1 VNVPVPV
8 DRNRHAVVM
17 SLVAGPNLNRCRLDD
32 PQQMLDEILD
42 NTRLAYRAG
51 IIHAD
56 LSEFN
61 VMVEE
66 GRCIIIDWP
75 QWMEAVHPNAQQ
87 VLQRDIDNI
96 LAYFKRKYDLTSSPE
111 DAFQCVTG

>member
-1 VNVPVPV
+1 V

-17 SLVAGPNLNRCRLDD
+17 SLVAGPNLNRSRLDD
-32 PQQMLDEILD
+32 PRQILDEILE
-42 NTRLAYRAG
+42 NVRSAYRAG

-75 QWMEAVHPNAQQ
+75 QWVEAGHPNAQQ

-96 LAYFKRKYDLTSSPE
+96 LAYFKRKYDITSSPE
-111 DAFQCVTG
+111 DALQCVTG